1 MIRDGIKRA
10 AGFPEVKVPRLS
22 LLEAPDTAGR
32 RVDLGFV
39 QARALKP
46 RPVRYALFVG
56 LTWPRQLRQLS
67 ELARFNILKNIK
79 L

>member
-32 RVDLGFV
+32 RVDLGFA
-39 QARALKP
+39 QAQAPEP
-46 RPVRYALFVG
+46 RPARYALFVG
-56 LTWPRQLRQLS
+56 LAWPRQLRQLS
-67 ELARFNILKNIK
+67 ELARVNILKNIEF
-79 L
+79 